1 MTKANQDLRLK
12 MAVIR
17 RVRPPEA
24 LFYDAFQ
31 KMDVKFIFAT
41 QNPLSYPVQTKNL
54 QLVNLRFKPKWFFDP
69 ISIINR
75 GIYTN
80 HSWVEIEGLEEELR
94 DVDVVNI
101 SSIFYVWSGQE
112 AKLAKKL
119 GKKLV
124 SIIWQNIPYHLS
136 TFIPPY
142 SFSVREVVKHTDLF
156 ILRSKRALRFT
167 DSLGIPRE
175 KVKVIYKGV
184 DTKMFHPPSRKVS
197 TSAKAS
203 ADKSEG
209 QARPDARNLVSNTLI
224 NILYVGQLVE
234 SKGIDELLSA
244 FARLSEELEGVKLTI
259 AGEGPLEGMVRKFSQ
274 NYPIDYRGF
283 VKYEN
288 LPEIYRE
295 ADIFCMPSRDHKYLG
310 LIKGYEEMFGYVLA
324 EAQASGLPIVTTHC
338 GAIPEMVSA
347 DNFLL
352 EQGNAEVLYQALK
365 RLAED
370 KTLRE
375 KLGSSNRKRAEKLFD
390 LTKQAEETQEAILS
404 LL

>member
-1 MTKANQDLRLK
+1 MKKKRDSRPK

-17 RVRPPEA
+17 WVRPSEA
-24 LFYDAFQ
+24 LFYDAFK
-31 KMDVKFIFAT
+31 KMDVKFIYAT
-41 QNPLSYPVQTKNL
+41 QNPSDYPIATQNMEMINL
-54 QLVNLRFKPKWFFDP
+54 EFKPKWFFDP
-69 ISIINR
+69 ISIFNH
-75 GIYTN
+75 GIYTS
-80 HSWVEIEGLEEELR
+80 HSWVEIEGLEEQLR

-124 SIIWQNIPYHLS
+124 SVIWQNIPYHLS
-136 TFIPPY
+136 VFIPPY
-142 SFSVREVVKHTDLF
+142 SLSVREAVKYTDLF

-184 DTKMFHPPSRKVS
+184 DTKMFCPSTESRIKTQKS
-197 TSAKAS
+197 T
-203 ADKSEG
+203 
-209 QARPDARNLVSNTLI
+209 V
-224 NILYVGQLVE
+224 NILYVGQLVK
-234 SKGIDELLSA
+234 SKGVADLLSA
-244 FARLSEELEGVKLTI
+244 FARLSEELTNVKLII

-274 NYPIDYRGF
+274 NYPVDYRGF
-283 VKYEN
+283 VEYED
-288 LPEIYRE
+288 LPKIYRE
-295 ADIFCMPSRDHKYLG
+295 ADIFCMPSRDHKYFG

-390 LTKQAEETQEAILS
+390 LTKQAEKTQEAILS